1 MAGSNGK
8 IISEGT
14 WGNNSILEKP
24 VNIEIFNSIY
34 FVDQM
39 SGHRA
44 SDISKHEQYKK
55 VEGGGDKDQAGELGD
70 TPDQQQLEVHEVTRE
85 DNFQRASSGESA
97 SETCCRS
104 SCWTAIREQSLWGP
118 IR

>member
-14 WGNNSILEKP
+14 WGNNSILVEKP

-70 TPDQQQLEVHEVTRE
+70 TPDQQPLEVHEVFCPYVFYIDQERVQTPK
-85 DNFQRASSGESA
+85 NSFLS
-97 SETCCRS
+97 T
-104 SCWTAIREQSLWGP
+104 L
-118 IR
+118 

>member
-8 IISEGT
+8 IISKGT

-44 SDISKHEQYKK
+44 SDIPKHKQYKK
-55 VEGGGDKDQAGELGD
+55 VEGRGDKDQAGELGD
-70 TPDQQQLEVHEVTRE
+70 TPDQHQLEVHEVT
-85 DNFQRASSGESA
+85 SGGSA

-104 SCWTAIREQSLWGP
+104 SCGTVIRERSLWGP
-118 IR
+118 TR